1 MQPIKLEVPATRI
14 KFNIGGQ
21 IYIMSLADKSMASV
35 TGDLQIIESNEI
47 ANQQKMAEM
56 AAQLTK
62 QKDDL
67 HQRAIK
73 AEEAVQNGD
82 AETNTYPYP
91 EMMKDSHELDN
102 KCRQAIYQAEKE
114 ANEYAIK
121 HYLPFLDK
129 AFGAGS
135 GTKLF
140 DQLGQST
147 NALAKLVTEIV
158 IQLNNQTN
166 IEDHRT
172 AYLSKIAKLKQA
184 KERNPQGNRKQR
196 QRNGSQQT
204 NK

>member
-21 IYIMSLADKSMASV
+21 IYTMSLADKSMASV

-82 AETNTYPYP
+82 AETNAYPYP
-91 EMMKDSHELDN
+91 EMMKDSHDLDN
-102 KCRQAIYQAEKE
+102 KCRQAIYHAEKE
-114 ANEYAIK
+114 ANEYAIQ

-140 DQLGQST
+140 NQLHQST

-166 IEDHRT
+166 ITDHRT
-172 AYLSKIAKLKQA
+172 AYLSKIAKLKA
-184 KERNPQGNRKQR
+184 VKEEQESEKQR
-196 QRNGSQQT
+196 DN

>member
-21 IYIMSLADKSMASV
+21 IYTMSLADKSMASV

-82 AETNTYPYP
+82 AETNAYPYQ

-114 ANEYAIK
+114 ANEYAIQ
-121 HYLPFLDK
+121 HYSPFLDK

-140 DQLGQST
+140 NQLHQST

-158 IQLNNQTN
+158 IQLKNQTN
-166 IEDHRT
+166 ITDHRT
-172 AYLSKIAKLKQA
+172 AYLSKIAKLKA
-184 KERNPQGNRKQR
+184 VKEEQESEKQR
-196 QRNGSQQT
+196 DN